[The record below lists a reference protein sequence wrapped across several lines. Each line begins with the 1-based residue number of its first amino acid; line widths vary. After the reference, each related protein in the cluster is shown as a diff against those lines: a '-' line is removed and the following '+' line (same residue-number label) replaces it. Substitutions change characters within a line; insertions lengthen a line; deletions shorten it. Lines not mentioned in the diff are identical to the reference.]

1 MDKKQFI
8 LLLAQRTGLSIQE
21 ARRALNACLEL
32 IVSANSHQQ
41 KVAFSDFG
49 TFQVQHL
56 PDPQERWM
64 PVFLPGEAFTQA
76 LS

>member
-21 ARRALNACLEL
+21 ARRALNACLDL
-32 IVSANSHQQ
+32 IVSANSHRQQ
-41 KVAFSDFG
+41 VAFSDFG

-56 PDPQERWM
+56 PDLRERWL

>member
-32 IVSANSHQQ
+32 IVSANSHRQ

-49 TFQVQHL
+49 TF
-56 PDPQERWM
+56 
-64 PVFLPGEAFTQA
+64 
-76 LS
+76 